1 MTARELKSGMAN
13 NAAGTV
19 LSVLLAGLGAKYDDG
34 VIVLAGVVG
43 VIVGL
48 LAVAIGWGKL
58 REVTD
63 E

>member
-19 LSVLLAGLGAKYDDG
+19 LSALVSGVGAKFDDG
-34 VIVLAGVVG
+34 FIMVAGVVG
-43 VIVGL
+43 VVVGL
-48 LAVAIGWGKL
+48 LSVAIGWGKL
-58 REVTD
+58 REVSG